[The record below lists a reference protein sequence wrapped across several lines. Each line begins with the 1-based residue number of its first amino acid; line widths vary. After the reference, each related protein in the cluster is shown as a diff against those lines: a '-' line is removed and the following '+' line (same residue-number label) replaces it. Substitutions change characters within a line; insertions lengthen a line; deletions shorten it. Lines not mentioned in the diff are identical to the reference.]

1 MFSVMSVVLFLKC
14 NNINPD
20 LFRVF
25 SYLYNMKNLIK
36 NIIIESLLLFE
47 DEKHVKQ
54 LFTNWANKK
63 SGNPELALSLM
74 DDFLKY
80 QKRLKRDFTS
90 FSSAEEMKQ
99 SIDKVRQSEDE
110 KQKSSDAVKIFENA
124 EVLVIAAN
132 THQASCRYAAGTKWC
147 TGAEDTDE
155 YWKRHNRTGTEFI
168 WIFKNLPPSDPNYK
182 FSLHIKWDKKYDW
195 CNAVNRCSEKTPD
208 FGNSNYYNYLNL
220 TAQSAEQFPQRFDYK
235 AVLGRCFKYHEQR
248 LKNRV
253 VASSGELKVKIK
265 NHIND
270 NIENHFDFS
279 FDALLEES
287 LDYVFDSVFN
297 GLELE
302 EKEALEIEEEYQS
315 FIEGKRQ
322 EILSTVTALVMND
335 VENLNEE
342 SITEDFQFNQVN
354 YDQTEEEY
362 IEQYSE
368 DYLADQL
375 HEIVHEELSLLQTEF
390 LESKGI

>member
-1 MFSVMSVVLFLKC
+1 
-14 NNINPD
+14 
-20 LFRVF
+20 
-25 SYLYNMKNLIK
+25 MKNLIK
-36 NIIIESLLLFE
+36 TIILESLLFE
-47 DEKHVKQ
+47 DEKHVRQ
-54 LFTNWANKK
+54 LFTNWANRK

-99 SIDKVRQSEDE
+99 SIDKVRQSEGE

-147 TGAEDTDE
+147 TGAADTDE

-168 WIFKNLPPSDPNYK
+168 WILKGLKEDNPNYK
-182 FSLHIKWDKKYDW
+182 FSLHFKWGKTNRVSQSPSQEFDSDW
-195 CNAVNRCSEKTPD
+195 CNAQNRCNQMIPNILLDLFSDDLFT
-208 FGNSNYYNYLNL
+208 NI
-220 TAQSAEQFPQRFDYK
+220 FDK
-235 AVLGRCFKYHEQR
+235 CIGYHKKR
-248 LKNRV
+248 LENRV
-253 VASSGELKVKIK
+253 VASSGGLKVKIK

-270 NIENHFDFS
+270 NIENDFDFA
-279 FDALLEES
+279 FEELLQES
-287 LDYVFDSVFN
+287 SDYIFDSVFN
-297 GLELE
+297 ELELK
-302 EKEALEIEEEYQS
+302 EKEALEIEEQYIG
-315 FIEGKRQ
+315 FIKEKRQ
-322 EILSTVTALVMND
+322 EILSTVTAAVMND
-335 VENLNEE
+335 IENLNEE
-342 SITEDFQFNQVN
+342 EITEDFQFNQHN

-362 IEQYSE
+362 IEQYGD

-375 HEIVHEELSLLQTEF
+375 HEMVHEELSLLETEF

>member
-1 MFSVMSVVLFLKC
+1 
-14 NNINPD
+14 
-20 LFRVF
+20 
-25 SYLYNMKNLIK
+25 MKNLIK
-36 NIIIESLLLFE
+36 TIILESLLFE
-47 DEKHVKQ
+47 DEKHVRQ
-54 LFTNWANKK
+54 LFTNWANRK

-99 SIDKVRQSEDE
+99 SIDKVRQSEGE

-147 TGAEDTDE
+147 TGAADTDE

-168 WIFKNLPPSDPNYK
+168 WILKGLKEDNPNYK
-182 FSLHIKWDKKYDW
+182 FSLHFKWGKTNRVSQSPSQEFDSDW
-195 CNAVNRCSEKTPD
+195 CNAQNRCNQMIPNILLDLFSDDLFTNIFDKCI
-208 FGNSNYYNYLNL
+208 GYHKKRLN
-220 TAQSAEQFPQRFDYK
+220 
-235 AVLGRCFKYHEQR
+235 
-248 LKNRV
+248 NRV
-253 VASSGELKVKIK
+253 VVSSGGLKVKIK

-270 NIENHFDFS
+270 NIENDFDFA
-279 FDALLEES
+279 FEELLQES
-287 LDYVFDSVFN
+287 SDYIFDSVFN
-297 GLELE
+297 ELELKQ
-302 EKEALEIEEEYQS
+302 KEALEIEEQYIG
-315 FIEGKRQ
+315 FIKEKRQ
-322 EILSTVTALVMND
+322 EILSTVTAAVMND
-335 VENLNEE
+335 IENLNEE
-342 SITEDFQFNQVN
+342 EITEDFQFNQHN

-362 IEQYSE
+362 IEQYGD

-375 HEIVHEELSLLQTEF
+375 HEMVHEELSLLQTEF

>member
-1 MFSVMSVVLFLKC
+1 
-14 NNINPD
+14 
-20 LFRVF
+20 
-25 SYLYNMKNLIK
+25 MKNLIK
-36 NIIIESLLLFE
+36 KIILESLLFE

-54 LFTNWANKK
+54 LYTNWANKK

-99 SIDKVRQSEDE
+99 ALDKVRQSEVE
-110 KQKSSDAVKIFENA
+110 KQKLSDAVKIFENN

-132 THQASCRYAAGTKWC
+132 THEASCRYAAGTKWC
-147 TGAEDTDE
+147 TGAADTDE

-182 FSLHIKWDKKYDW
+182 FSLHIKWNKKYDW
-195 CNAVNRCSEKTPD
+195 CNAVNRCSEKTPV
-208 FGNSNYYNYLNL
+208 NL

-248 LKNRV
+248 LENRV

-265 NHIND
+265 NYIND
-270 NIENHFDFS
+270 NIENHFDFT
-279 FDALLEES
+279 FDDLVEET
-287 LDYVFDSVFN
+287 LDYISDGISLKVNKFN
-297 GLELE
+297 KID
-302 EKEALEIEEEYQS
+302 EKEAFEIEEEYQY
-315 FIEGKRQ
+315 FIEEKRQ
-322 EILSTVTALVMND
+322 EILSNVTAAVMND
-335 VENLNEE
+335 IENLNEE
-342 SITEDFQFNQVN
+342 ELTEDFQFNQVN
-354 YDQTEEEY
+354 YDQTEEEF
-362 IEQYSE
+362 IEQYGE

>member
-1 MFSVMSVVLFLKC
+1 
-14 NNINPD
+14 
-20 LFRVF
+20 
-25 SYLYNMKNLIK
+25 MKNLIK

-99 SIDKVRQSEDE
+99 SIDKVRQLEDE

-195 CNAVNRCSEKTPD
+195 CNAVNRCFEKTPV
-208 FGNSNYYNYLNL
+208 NL
-220 TAQSAEQFPQRFDYK
+220 TAQSAEQFPQYFDYK

-253 VASSGELKVKIK
+253 VKSSGGLTVKIK
-265 NHIND
+265 NHISD
-270 NIENHFDFS
+270 SIGYHFDFS
-279 FDALLEES
+279 FDAIK
-287 LDYVFDSVFN
+287 YPVFVSKF
-297 GLELE
+297 L
-302 EKEALEIEEEYQS
+302 Y
-315 FIEGKRQ
+315 
-322 EILSTVTALVMND
+322 STP
-335 VENLNEE
+335 NLNILLGRYRYSKLPIGVLKNFLFILVADVTTFGL
-342 SITEDFQFNQVN
+342 SIKKP
-354 YDQTEEEY
+354 YLY
-362 IEQYSE
+362 KAYSNE
-368 DYLADQL
+368 
-375 HEIVHEELSLLQTEF
+375 T
-390 LESKGI
+390 

>member
-1 MFSVMSVVLFLKC
+1 
-14 NNINPD
+14 
-20 LFRVF
+20 
-25 SYLYNMKNLIK
+25 MKNLIK
-36 NIIIESLLLFE
+36 TIILESLLFE
-47 DEKHVKQ
+47 DEKHVRQ
-54 LFTNWANKK
+54 LFTNWANRK

-99 SIDKVRQSEDE
+99 SIDKVRQSEGE

-147 TGAEDTDE
+147 TGAADTDE

-168 WIFKNLPPSDPNYK
+168 WILKGLKEDNPNYK
-182 FSLHIKWDKKYDW
+182 FSLHFKWGKTNRVSQSPSQEFDSDW
-195 CNAVNRCSEKTPD
+195 CNAQNRCNQMIPNILLDLFSDDLFTNIFDKCI
-208 FGNSNYYNYLNL
+208 GYHKKRLN
-220 TAQSAEQFPQRFDYK
+220 
-235 AVLGRCFKYHEQR
+235 
-248 LKNRV
+248 NRV
-253 VASSGELKVKIK
+253 VVSSGGLKVKIK

-270 NIENHFDFS
+270 NIENDFDFA
-279 FDALLEES
+279 FEELLQES
-287 LDYVFDSVFN
+287 SDYIFDSVFN
-297 GLELE
+297 ELELK
-302 EKEALEIEEEYQS
+302 EKEALEIEEQYIG
-315 FIEGKRQ
+315 FIKEKRQ
-322 EILSTVTALVMND
+322 EILSTVTATVMND
-335 VENLNEE
+335 IENLNEE
-342 SITEDFQFNQVN
+342 EITEDFQFNQHN

-362 IEQYSE
+362 IEQYGD

-375 HEIVHEELSLLQTEF
+375 HEMVHEELSLLETEF

>member
-1 MFSVMSVVLFLKC
+1 
-14 NNINPD
+14 
-20 LFRVF
+20 
-25 SYLYNMKNLIK
+25 MKNLIK
-36 NIIIESLLLFE
+36 TIILESLLFE
-47 DEKHVKQ
+47 DEKHVRQ
-54 LFTNWANKK
+54 LFTNWANRK

-99 SIDKVRQSEDE
+99 SIDKVRQSEGE

-147 TGAEDTDE
+147 TGAADTDE

-168 WIFKNLPPSDPNYK
+168 WILKGLKEDNPNYK
-182 FSLHIKWDKKYDW
+182 FSLHFKWGKTNRVSQSPSQEFDSDW
-195 CNAVNRCSEKTPD
+195 CNSQNRCNQMIPNILLDLFSDDLFTNIFDKCI
-208 FGNSNYYNYLNL
+208 GYHKKRLN
-220 TAQSAEQFPQRFDYK
+220 
-235 AVLGRCFKYHEQR
+235 
-248 LKNRV
+248 NRV
-253 VASSGELKVKIK
+253 VVSSGGLKVKIK

-270 NIENHFDFS
+270 NIENDFDFA
-279 FDALLEES
+279 FEELLQES
-287 LDYVFDSVFN
+287 SDYIFDSVFN
-297 GLELE
+297 ELELK
-302 EKEALEIEEEYQS
+302 EKEALEIEEQYIG
-315 FIEGKRQ
+315 FIKEKRQ
-322 EILSTVTALVMND
+322 EILSTVTAAVMND
-335 VENLNEE
+335 IENLNEE
-342 SITEDFQFNQVN
+342 EITEDFQFNQHN

-362 IEQYSE
+362 IEQYGD

-375 HEIVHEELSLLQTEF
+375 HEMVHEELSLLQTEF